1 MPSNEQTC
9 VENSDIHIKDNLKD
23 INTTSSLA
31 DIPQNQQQLEFVQ
44 AAPDSPVTYHN
55 ASYDDD
61 IRELT
66 EYWYLHKKARCYGS
80 HHQYRLHNFKGC
92 VAALVSATTT
102 STGNKPW
109 RSSRHAFSFML
120 TLLIPLTGI
129 SSIIKGWSTSTWLWP
144 RLLAMADGSSIHHDV
159 SQRIHDYIHTYIL
172 PLHRAGKVFNEK
184 AILYRIKTRL
194 NHNFDIIG
202 EDAVLTIVQKVLG
215 HDC

>member
-194 NHNFDIIG
+194 NHDFDIIG